1 MNLNMLNRYLFNQ
14 RKTFEKCF
22 PKIQDAT
29 DDDAIHDIRVSIKKI
44 RTLLLLLDYI
54 YPGEWDIREHYRP
67 FRKIFKR
74 LGFIRDLQVQQKL
87 AAYLR
92 QKCSGNLQGYQEFLE
107 DHEKATRF
115 NVNTW
120 IRIYSMPDWHTL
132 EEDIRDCYF
141 RTGKKMIIRKAND
154 YIEQKINQA
163 KKISHQK
170 DRVTI
175 HLIRRLLKEARYM
188 MDMIGS
194 VFKDRT
200 DYKLIQNKI
209 RPIENYLGEWHDRM
223 VALDYIFQYE
233 KSMHTYF
240 PHKKIN
246 TQSMIRHIIQEN
258 NSLVNK
264 ALRELNRLSTD
275 PTRIEYSR
283 RGGGR

>member
-1 MNLNMLNRYLFNQ
+1 MNLNMLNRYLFYQ

-22 PKIQDAT
+22 PKIQDVT

-54 YPGEWDIREHYRP
+54 YPGEWDIGEHYRP
-67 FRKIFKR
+67 FKKIFKH

-87 AAYLR
+87 ATYLR
-92 QKCSGNLQGYQEFLE
+92 QKCSGNLLGYQEYLKE
-107 DHEKATRF
+107 HEKATRF

-120 IRIYSMPDWHTL
+120 LRMYSMPDWRTL
-132 EEDIRDCYF
+132 EEDIRDCYH
-141 RTGKKMIIRKAND
+141 RTGKNMIIQKAND
-154 YIEQKINQA
+154 YIEHKIDQA

-170 DRVTI
+170 DRITI

-246 TQSMIRHIIQEN
+246 TQSMIRRIIQEN

-264 ALRELNRLSTD
+264 ALRELHRISTD
-275 PTRIEYSR
+275 PIKHNP
-283 RGGGR
+283 

>member
-1 MNLNMLNRYLFNQ
+1 MNLNLLNRYLFYQ

-22 PKIQDAT
+22 PKIQDVT
-29 DDDAIHDIRVSIKKI
+29 DDEAIHDIRVSIKKI

-54 YPGEWDIREHYRP
+54 YPGEWDIREHYQP

-92 QKCSGNLQGYQEFLE
+92 QKGTGNIQGYQAFLK

-115 NVNTW
+115 NVNIW
-120 IRIYSMPDWHTL
+120 LRIYSMPDWHTL

-141 RTGKKMIIRKAND
+141 RTGKKMIIQKAND
-154 YIEQKINQA
+154 YIDQKINQA

-170 DRVTI
+170 DRITI

-200 DYKLIQNKI
+200 EYKLIQSKI

-246 TQSMIRHIIQEN
+246 TQSMIRRIIQEN

-264 ALRELNRLSTD
+264 ALRELSRITTD
-275 PTRIEYSR
+275 PLTHNP
-283 RGGGR
+283 